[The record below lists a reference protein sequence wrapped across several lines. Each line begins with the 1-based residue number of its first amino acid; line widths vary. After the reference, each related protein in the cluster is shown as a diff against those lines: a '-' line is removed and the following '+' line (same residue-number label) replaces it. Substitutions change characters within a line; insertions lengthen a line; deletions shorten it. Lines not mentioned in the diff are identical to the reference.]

1 MLKGKKIVLGITGS
15 IAAYKACLIIR
26 GLVKAGAE
34 VQVVITP
41 AGKEFITPITLS
53 ALTHKPVISE
63 FFAQRDGTWNSH
75 VDLGLWA
82 DAMLIAPC
90 TASTLGKMANGIA
103 DNMLITTYLSM
114 KAPVFI
120 APAMDLDM
128 YKHPSTQENMK
139 RLVSFGNHI
148 IKPASGFLASGLE
161 GKGRMEEPERIVAI
175 LEEKLGEAPSKMR
188 GSSGE
193 EEAWKNH
200 ALQESQEEQKA
211 WQNHALQESQEEGM
225 CGKKVLITAGP
236 TYEKIDPV
244 RFIGNYSS
252 GKMGFALAEECARR
266 GAEVTLVAGPVSLKC
281 SEAIHRIDVESCEEM
296 YQAATEAFKSSDA
309 AILCAAVA
317 DFRPEQQAK
326 EKIKREGPTPD
337 PSQKGGEEANPKAP
351 SKKRGSSG
359 DSEDGGMTLRLV
371 PNPDIAAALGKMK
384 TEKQVMVG
392 FALETNDEEVNA
404 KKKLEKKNLDFIVLN
419 SLQNKGT
426 CFQSDENQIS
436 IISKEGQRDYE
447 KKSKQE
453 VARDI
458 VEELERVIKAAG
470 NPLPAGKDRG
480 EQRENR

>member
-53 ALTHKPVISE
+53 ALTQKPVISD
-63 FFAQRDGTWNSH
+63 FFSQRDGTWHSH
-75 VDLGLWA
+75 VALGLWA

-128 YKHPSTQENMK
+128 YQHPTTQQNME
-139 RLVSFGNHI
+139 RLRSFGNQI
-148 IKPASGFLASGLE
+148 IEPASGFLASGLE
-161 GKGRMEEPERIVAI
+161 GKGRMEEPEKIVDF
-175 LEEKLGEAPSKMR
+175 LNEKLGNGENETSPTSH
-188 GSSGE
+188 SS
-193 EEAWKNH
+193 
-200 ALQESQEEQKA
+200 LS
-211 WQNHALQESQEEGM
+211 
-225 CGKKVLITAGP
+225 GKRIMITAGP

-266 GAEVTLVAGPVSLKC
+266 GAEVTLVAGPVALKTEH
-281 SEAIHRIDVESCEEM
+281 SNIIRVNVESCQEM
-296 YQAATEAFKSSDA
+296 YDAATSAFPQQDA

-317 DFRPEQQAK
+317 DFRPEHVADQ
-326 EKIKREGPTPD
+326 KIKREGQTMD
-337 PSQKGGEEANPKAP
+337 IH
-351 SKKRGSSG
+351 
-359 DSEDGGMTLRLV
+359 LV
-371 PNPDIAAALGKMK
+371 PNPDIAAELGRMK
-384 TEKQVMVG
+384 REGQVLVG
-392 FALETNDEEVNA
+392 FALETNDEEANA
-404 KKKLEKKNLDFIVLN
+404 HHKLEKKNLDFIVLN

-426 CFQSDENQIS
+426 CFRSDENQIS
-436 IISKEGQRDYE
+436 IISRTGQQDYE
-447 KKSKQE
+447 RKPKNE
-453 VARDI
+453 VASDI
-458 VEELERVIKAAG
+458 IDQLARF
-470 NPLPAGKDRG
+470 L
-480 EQRENR
+480 